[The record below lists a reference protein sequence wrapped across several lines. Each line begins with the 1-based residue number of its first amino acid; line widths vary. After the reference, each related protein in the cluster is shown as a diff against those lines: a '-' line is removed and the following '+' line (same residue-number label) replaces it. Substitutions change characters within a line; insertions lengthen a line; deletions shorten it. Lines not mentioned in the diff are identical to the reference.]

1 MKMYI
6 AGAWTNGQS
15 SMDVLNPYDGS
26 VVDTV
31 PRGTAADVDRAWTAR
46 YAARARWPS

>member
-26 VVDTV
+26 VVDT
-31 PRGTAADVDRAWTAR
+31 GAAR
-46 YAARARWPS
+46 YRRGR